1 MTARVV
7 SLLRAELARRGYRDT
22 GASPYGSIVLDYD
35 ELAELDLGEILDMMV
50 SRRERIVR
58 SVDAIGKEKATQH
71 FEDAE
76 AAILAI
82 KDVIKKLS
90 V

>member
-1 MTARVV
+1 VSPRVQA
-7 SLLRAELARRGYRDT
+7 LLRAELARRGYRES

-35 ELAELDLGEILDMMV
+35 ELAELDLGEMLDLMV
-50 SRRERIVR
+50 ARRERVVR
-58 SVDAIGKEKATQH
+58 AVEVMGKEKATEH
-71 FEDAE
+71 YEDAE
-76 AAILAI
+76 AAIQAI

>member
-1 MTARVV
+1 VTPRVV
-7 SLLRAELARRGYRDT
+7 ALLRAELARRGYRDT

-35 ELAELDLGEILDMMV
+35 ELAELELGEMLDLMV

-58 SVDAIGKEKATQH
+58 SVDALGKEKATEH

-76 AAILAI
+76 AAIQAL
-82 KDVIKKLS
+82 KDVIKRLS